1 MKFKLSHC
9 DECTVVM
16 LCFGFGICMSL
27 LMGYQFKVFQF
38 TFEHPS
44 CHALKDRVKLRLV
57 SFVLS
62 FIITVVIVGV
72 GWLVCCLQPQQAVD
86 CAAQQ
91 VTLWWEKR
99 HLKKHVNITKK
110 KSNNANIVPG
120 APEGRPGLQELWCMV
135 LTSLAAAVLL
145 QVHSTVWAKHT
156 TRYSVNVMARM
167 TNRLKHLKHLQYLRQ
182 ERLHDRARKLR
193 VTT

>member
-1 MKFKLSHC
+1 MNARWLYCVLVLEFACLS
-9 DECTVVM
+9 EWVTSSKSSSSLLSIRLVM
-16 LCFGFGICMSL
+16 LSKIVWSSDWYPSSSPSSSL
-27 LMGYQFKVFQF
+27 SSSLELADWCVACSHSRQWTVQLNRWPCGGKKD
-38 TFEHPS
+38 T
-44 CHALKDRVKLRLV
+44 LKNML
-57 SFVLS
+57 
-62 FIITVVIVGV
+62 T
-72 GWLVCCLQPQQAVD
+72 LQ
-86 CAAQQ
+86 
-91 VTLWWEKR
+91 K
-99 HLKKHVNITKK
+99 KK

-145 QVHSTVWAKHT
+145 QVRSTVWAKHT
-156 TRYSVNVMARM
+156 TRYSGTVMARM